1 MIIECPNIS
10 NEARLSLAQAARVME
25 VDARTIK
32 SYASKLGIVRHK
44 RAVGGMFYYGKD
56 IKKIWM
62 RLA

>member
-25 VDARTIK
+25 VDVRTIK
-32 SYASKLGIVRHK
+32 SYASKLGIVRHQ